1 MYYNSMT
8 FLIFQLKVLIIVHK
22 KQPQGNKFLPPR
34 PDQEK
39 ENIFL
44 LLCIFHTDPG
54 MPEDDFT
61 DRTTPLYDFVQH
73 FLFLS
78 VKVACLF

>member
-1 MYYNSMT
+1 LST
-8 FLIFQLKVLIIVHK
+8 K
-22 KQPQGNKFLPPR
+22 KTAAGEQIPPPR